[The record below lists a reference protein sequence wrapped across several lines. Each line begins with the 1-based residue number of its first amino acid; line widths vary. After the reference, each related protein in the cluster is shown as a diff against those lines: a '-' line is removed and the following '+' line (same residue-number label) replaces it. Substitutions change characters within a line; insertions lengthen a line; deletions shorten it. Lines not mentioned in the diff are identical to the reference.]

1 MSVYT
6 GDYLRQISS
15 CVPKLTYFTFTPLPL
30 MEGNFYTMDNELAAL
45 LSNTHRI
52 LGMLE
57 GTAYALSDKE
67 AFATCMLLR
76 ESYFSKMIDS
86 SDYNADSL
94 LLELALNKT
103 DSEIKNL
110 VTAYQNVVADT
121 SELDYDHIASHAL
134 FGSSMEEK
142 IIARTEQIFLMNSI
156 ANYQRYNP
164 TAPQDI
170 KPALNDIS
178 RYIESN
184 TSDPLI
190 KAAMCHYQFEMI
202 HPYEHSNGIIGR
214 LLIYHLLRNEGLEGI
229 RYLSIS
235 EYLHCLEAEYFE
247 KLEQTQKDG
256 NYYAWIEFFIQ
267 AVGEAAKK
275 SIQLLKQYESI
286 VQSNKEKMDALGN
299 RSEHLAT
306 VYQYFN
312 GNIVSGIGQASQGLN
327 IPFNAV
333 SRAVSALQGLG
344 ILVQITNG
352 ARNRL
357 FAHAGTMRLLMSQ

>member
-6 GDYLRQISS
+6 GDYVRQISS
-15 CVPKLTYFTFTPLPL
+15 GVPKLTYFTFTPLPL
-30 MEGNFYTMDNELAAL
+30 MEGNFYTMDNELATL

-57 GTAYALSDKE
+57 GTAYAFSDKE

-110 VTAYQNVVADT
+110 VSAYQNVVADT
-121 SELDYDHIASHAL
+121 IELDYDHIASHAL
-134 FGSSMEEK
+134 FGNSMKEK
-142 IIARTEQIFLMNSI
+142 IIVRTEQIFLTNSI

-170 KPALNDIS
+170 KSALNDIS

-190 KAAMCHYQFEMI
+190 KATMCHY
-202 HPYEHSNGIIGR
+202 
-214 LLIYHLLRNEGLEGI
+214 
-229 RYLSIS
+229 
-235 EYLHCLEAEYFE
+235 
-247 KLEQTQKDG
+247 
-256 NYYAWIEFFIQ
+256 
-267 AVGEAAKK
+267 
-275 SIQLLKQYESI
+275 
-286 VQSNKEKMDALGN
+286 
-299 RSEHLAT
+299 
-306 VYQYFN
+306 
-312 GNIVSGIGQASQGLN
+312 
-327 IPFNAV
+327 
-333 SRAVSALQGLG
+333 
-344 ILVQITNG
+344 
-352 ARNRL
+352 
-357 FAHAGTMRLLMSQ
+357 

>member
-6 GDYLRQISS
+6 GDYVRQISS
-15 CVPKLTYFTFTPLPL
+15 CVLKLTYFTFTPLPL
-30 MEGNFYTMDNELAAL
+30 MEGNFYTMDDELAAL

-57 GTAYALSDKE
+57 GMAYHFSDKE
-67 AFATCMLLR
+67 QFATCMLLR

-86 SDYNADSL
+86 PEYNTESL

-110 VTAYQNVVADT
+110 DSAYQSVVTDT
-121 SELDYDHIASHAL
+121 CELDYDRIASHAL
-134 FGSSMEEK
+134 FGSSTQEK
-142 IIARTEQIFLMNSI
+142 TITRTKQIFLTDSI

-229 RYLSIS
+229 RYLCIS
-235 EYLHCLEAEYFE
+235 ECLHRLEVEYFQ
-247 KLEQTQKDG
+247 KLEQTQKNG
-256 NYYAWIEFFIQ
+256 NYYTWIEFFIHS
-267 AVGEAAKK
+267 VSEAAKK
-275 SIQLLKQYESI
+275 GVQLLKQYESI
-286 VQSNKEKMDALGN
+286 IRSNEEKMDALGN
-299 RSEHLAT
+299 RSEHLAA
-306 VYQYFN
+306 VYQYFS
-312 GNIVSGIGQASQGLN
+312 GNIVSGIGQASQRLN

-333 SRAVSALQGLG
+333 SRAVCTLQKLG
-344 ILVQITNG
+344 ILVQITKG
-352 ARNRL
+352 RRNRL
-357 FAHAGTMRLLMSQ
+357 FAHAGMMRLIISQ

>member
-6 GDYLRQISS
+6 GDYVRQISS
-15 CVPKLTYFTFTPLPL
+15 RVPQLTYFTFTPFPL
-30 MEGNFYTMDNELAAL
+30 MEGNFYTMDDKLAAL

-57 GTAYALSDKE
+57 GMAYHFSDKE
-67 AFATCMLLR
+67 QFATCMLLR

-86 SDYNADSL
+86 PDYNTEFL
-94 LLELALNKT
+94 LLEMALNKT
-103 DSEIKNL
+103 DLKIMNL
-110 VTAYQNVVADT
+110 VSAYQNVVADT
-121 SELDYDHIASHAL
+121 SELDYDRIANQAL
-134 FGSSMEEK
+134 FGSSTEEK
-142 IIARTEQIFLMNSI
+142 VITRTEQVFQTNSI

-178 RYIESN
+178 CYIESN

-202 HPYEHSNGIIGR
+202 HPYKHSNGIIGR
-214 LLIYHLLRNEGLEGI
+214 LLIYQLLRNEGLGGI

-235 EYLHCLEAEYFE
+235 ECLHSFKTEYFE
-247 KLEQTQKDG
+247 RLKQTQKNG

-267 AVGEAAKK
+267 AVGDAVKK
-275 SIQLLKQYESI
+275 SVQLLKQYESI
-286 VQSNKEKMDALGN
+286 IRSNEEKMNALGN
-299 RSEHLAT
+299 RAEHLAA
-306 VYQYFN
+306 VYQYFS
-312 GNIVSGIGQASQGLN
+312 GNIVSGIGQASQRLN

-333 SRAVSALQGLG
+333 SRAVCTLQKLG
-344 ILVQITNG
+344 ILVQITKG
-352 ARNRL
+352 R
-357 FAHAGTMRLLMSQ
+357 